1 MKNVLLKFLMLFAF
15 LGSNHYVLAQK
26 DLSVSS
32 PKYPTSFIINN
43 SELDA
48 LFKLKKGASFKSKQN
63 IYLNGAQVILNSA
76 YKENKQLKL
85 KLSYFKNAEMFVQI
99 NGKDSKIIYILTSD
113 DSVFYNSKVEG
124 DKIILTQCHKDDI
137 LSE

>member
-48 LFKLKKGASFKSKQN
+48 LLKLKKGASFKSKQN
-63 IYLNGAQVILNSA
+63 IYLNGAQIILNSA

-99 NGKDSKIIYILTSD
+99 NGKDSKISFL
-113 DSVFYNSKVEG
+113 
-124 DKIILTQCHKDDI
+124 QQ
-137 LSE
+137 